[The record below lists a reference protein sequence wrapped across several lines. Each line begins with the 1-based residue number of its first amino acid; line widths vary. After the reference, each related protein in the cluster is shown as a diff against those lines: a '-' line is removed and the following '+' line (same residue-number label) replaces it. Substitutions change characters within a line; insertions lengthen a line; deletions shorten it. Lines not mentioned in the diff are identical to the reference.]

1 LVVVVVVV
9 VIDHRGSGNGRETIA
24 MHTQLFLGHDLI
36 NMTSAEPLFECSFK
50 FNPEVA
56 LQITVGQRTRTN

>member
-1 LVVVVVVV
+1 VVVVVVVV

-24 MHTQLFLGHDLI
+24 THTQLFLGHDLV

-50 FNPEVA
+50 FNP
-56 LQITVGQRTRTN
+56 